1 MPSPR
6 ILGVAAVLV
15 LSALVLSACAAS
27 GSPDPE
33 PTTNATTP
41 APAAPESTP
50 TTEPGPASTPD
61 PTCETLIGE
70 AVVAD
75 FDSVGWTVRA
85 EPFYIGSLE
94 VPDGL
99 RCVWANFDSPAGD
112 HGQMFGWAEIS
123 DEDAAAAQEELVA
136 QGWLREEAPEGVY
149 ITESPET
156 AIAADENGYGMTYLF
171 SGGTVKFADTKQGIL
186 LIEWPAS

>member
-1 MPSPR
+1 MSSPR
-6 ILGVAAVLV
+6 ILGTAVILA
-15 LSALVLSACAAS
+15 LSALVMSACASS
-27 GSPDPE
+27 GSPGPDQ
-33 PTTNATTP
+33 TTNATTP

-50 TTEPGPASTPD
+50 TPEPEPAASAD

-70 AVVAD
+70 TVVAN
-75 FDSVGWTVRA
+75 FQSVGWTVRA
-85 EPFYIGSLE
+85 QPFYIGSFE
-94 VPDGL
+94 VEGGL
-99 RCVWANFDSPAGD
+99 YCVWTDFESAAGD

-123 DEDAAAAQEELVA
+123 EEDAAAVQEELVG

-171 SGGTVKFADTKQGIL
+171 SDGTVKFSDTKQGIL

>member
-6 ILGVAAVLV
+6 ILGAAAVLV
-15 LSALVLSACAAS
+15 LSALVMSACASDDHPA
-27 GSPDPE
+27 PE
-33 PTTNATTP
+33 ETTTATTP
-41 APAAPESTP
+41 PAPAPDASSTPES
-50 TTEPGPASTPD
+50 EPASTAD

-70 AVVAD
+70 TVVAD
-75 FDSVGWTVRA
+75 FDSAGWTVRA
-85 EPFYIGSLE
+85 EPLYIGSFE
-94 VPDGL
+94 VSGGL
-99 RCVWANFDSPAGD
+99 RCVWADFDSPAGD
-112 HGQMFGWAEIS
+112 HGMMFGWAEIS

-136 QGWLREEAPEGVY
+136 QGWLREDAPEGVY

-171 SGGTVKFADTKQGIL
+171 AVGTVKFADTKQGIL

>member
-6 ILGVAAVLV
+6 ILGVAAVFV

>member
-6 ILGVAAVLV
+6 ILGAAAVLV
-15 LSALVLSACAAS
+15 LSAIVMSACASNEPPA
-27 GSPDPE
+27 PDE
-33 PTTNATTP
+33 TTTATTP
-41 APAAPESTP
+41 AAPAPEPSATP
-50 TTEPGPASTPD
+50 EPESASTTD

-70 AVVAD
+70 SVVAD
-75 FDSVGWTVRA
+75 FDSIGWTVRA

-94 VPDGL
+94 VTGGL
-99 RCVWANFDSPAGD
+99 RCVWADFESPAGD

-123 DEDAAAAQEELVA
+123 EEDATAAQEELVA
-136 QGWLREEAPEGVY
+136 QGWLREEGPEGVY

-171 SGGTVKFADTKQGIL
+171 SNGTVKFSDTKQGIL

>member
-15 LSALVLSACAAS
+15 LSALVLSACAES

>member
-1 MPSPR
+1 MSSLR
-6 ILGVAAVLV
+6 ILGAAAVLA
-15 LSALVLSACAAS
+15 LSALVMSACAAS
-27 GSPDPE
+27 DSPDPE
-33 PTTNATTP
+33 PTTTAT
-41 APAAPESTP
+41 AAPPATEPSSTP
-50 TTEPGPASTPD
+50 EPEPASSAD

-99 RCVWANFDSPAGD
+99 RCVWADFDSPAGD

-123 DEDAAAAQEELVA
+123 DEDAAAAQAELVD
-136 QGWLREEAPEGVY
+136 QGWLREEAGEGVY

-171 SGGTVKFADTKQGIL
+171 IGGTVKFADTKQGIL
-186 LIEWPAS
+186 LIEWPKS

>member
-6 ILGVAAVLV
+6 TLGAAVV
-15 LSALVLSACAAS
+15 LMLGAFAMTACASS
-27 GSPDPE
+27 GPPDPA

-50 TTEPGPASTPD
+50 TPEPEPASSED
-61 PTCETLIGE
+61 PTCEALVGQT
-70 AVVAD
+70 VVAN
-75 FDSVGWTVRA
+75 FESVGWTVR
-85 EPFYIGSLE
+85 EQPFYIGSFE
-94 VPDGL
+94 VEGGL
-99 RCVWANFDSPAGD
+99 YCVWTDFESAAGD

-123 DEDAAAAQEELVA
+123 EADATAVQEELVA

-171 SGGTVKFADTKQGIL
+171 SDGTVKFSDTKQGIL